1 MANKSQLRRTLEQT
15 QKSLEKAVLDLQRAQ
30 KKVQSLTQKIPE
42 LQRAVDSMRVL
53 CGEKPKPRY
62 AHISEV
68 AIFKPEDV
76 ISVPQP
82 PIPNTSTTTTGI
94 PPEIAARMPKTDL
107 SGMGSIPATQPAP
120 TPEPE
125 VVDVDEPFLPPI
137 EGEPVVGE

>member
-62 AHISEV
+62 AHLSEV

-76 ISVPQP
+76 ISVPQQP
-82 PIPNTSTTTTGI
+82 PAPTGI